1 MSVFAVLYHVYC
13 LPMSLID
20 TVEKVLLR
28 GGEKG
33 QKETLPTALRT
44 QALTALTN
52 SFGLVWWG
60 GFGMLGSLGLL
71 G

>member
-1 MSVFAVLYHVYC
+1 
-13 LPMSLID
+13 MSLID

-44 QALTALTN
+44 QALTALT
-52 SFGLVWWG
+52 SYFGFEGLVQYA
-60 GFGMLGSLGLL
+60 
-71 G
+71 